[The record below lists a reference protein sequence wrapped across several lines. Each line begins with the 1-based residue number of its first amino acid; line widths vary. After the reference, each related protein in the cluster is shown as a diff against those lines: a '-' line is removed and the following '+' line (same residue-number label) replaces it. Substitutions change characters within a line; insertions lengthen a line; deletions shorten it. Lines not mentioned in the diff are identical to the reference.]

1 MACTTC
7 GSHAASSATRYP
19 APSMGGGYAPL
30 CKPQPTCPACGQ
42 LECLCRPLWTAGMIV
57 SEDDLNRL
65 DHYILAK
72 QRLHNRHLHGTGVVA
87 GLIVT
92 CHPCGEGR
100 VRVSS
105 GYAIGPCGEDIVVC
119 KDDTVDVCA
128 MIQKCRAAERDD
140 QDCRPWGYDKG
151 CGALR
156 EDWVLAIRYDEQP
169 SRNAPMLRAGHGG
182 AAQDCGC
189 GCGGSGGSCG
199 CGGHGSTASASR
211 QKHYDRPSACAPSVI
226 CETYRYEVFRLPKA
240 KIDDK
245 LIRNP
250 LLKWLLEAEIFA
262 CLWDVIAHAIAAPST
277 SFDNMTAADR
287 AAWVTYCRR
296 GKALLLEYAENHGTQ
311 NCAGL
316 ALLCALP
323 CPDPSKPEGFA
334 QQVAEMRALFLA
346 AVFALIKDCICLKLL
361 PAVKPPASDPRI
373 PLAAITV
380 DLSTSCS
387 IVSICNWTPLRP
399 IVLSAT
405 ALEHWLRLFGIP
417 GLFRPIMAR
426 LCCAIPEVQSHLG
439 QWNDLRGNMMIMP
452 HGMAAAAAAQPAA
465 EEEPVIEPKPAEW
478 SGDFTSGL
486 MAMLGDVLDAG
497 QADGLQ
503 GAARQFGVIARD
515 AVKKTAASAHRG
527 GLAADPAEVTALER
541 RIAVLEER
549 LKVTPG
555 VAPTGRGS
563 GRRRPT
569 P

>member
-1 MACTTC
+1 MACANC
-7 GSHAASSATRYP
+7 GSHAASPITRYP
-19 APSMGGGYAPL
+19 APSTGGGYASL
-30 CKPQPTCPACGQ
+30 CKPPPACPACGQ

-100 VRVSS
+100 VRVST

-119 KDDTVDVCA
+119 KDDTVDVCSL
-128 MIQKCRAAERDD
+128 IQKCRAAERDE

-182 AAQDCGC
+182 ASHDC
-189 GCGGSGGSCG
+189 GCGGSNHGSCG
-199 CGGHGSTASASR
+199 CGGHGATATASR
-211 QKHYDRPSACAPSVI
+211 QKQYDRPAACAPSVI

-240 KIDDK
+240 KIDDR

-262 CLWDVIAHAIAAPST
+262 CLWDIIAHAIAAPKT
-277 SFDNMTAADR
+277 SFDNMSAAGM

-296 GKALLLEYAENHGTQ
+296 GKALLLEYAANHGTQ
-311 NCAGL
+311 NCAQL

-323 CPDPSKPEGFA
+323 CPDPAKPEDF
-334 QQVAEMRALFLA
+334 QKQVLEMRALFLA

-361 PAVKPPASDPRI
+361 PAVQPPASDPRI

-380 DLSTSCS
+380 DLSAHCS
-387 IVSICNWTPLRP
+387 IVSVCNWTPLRP

-417 GLFRPIMAR
+417 GLFRPIMAQ
-426 LCCAIPEVQSHLG
+426 LCCAIPEVRSQIG
-439 QWNDLRGNMMIMP
+439 KWEMRRGTMM
-452 HGMAAAAAAQPAA
+452 MAAEMPAAEAAQPAV
-465 EEEPVIEPKPAEW
+465 EGEPVIEPVETEW
-478 SGDFTSGL
+478 SDDFTAGL
-486 MAMLGDVLDAG
+486 MKMLGEVLQAG
-497 QADGLQ
+497 EADGLQ
-503 GAARQFGVIARD
+503 GAARQFGVIAREA
-515 AVKKTAASAHRG
+515 AVKAAAGAHRSG
-527 GLAADPAEVTALER
+527 ISADPAKVSALEE

-549 LKVTPG
+549 LRVTPKDNRAG
-555 VAPTGRGS
+555 QGS